1 MENQK
6 EIAIFQL
13 ISGLLKKWWIMAAA
27 CAVCAMLSFSVSKFL
42 LPPEYTASTRVYI
55 LKETDEGKVDLSDVQ
70 TSALLLNDYK
80 ALVTGRNT
88 AEAVMEALDLS
99 VGSQKLL
106 EKVQVK
112 TMESSRIVQ
121 ISVTDSDPHTAAAI
135 ANCLRDAAADQ
146 LREILHGDV
155 VKLVYPAEIPQE
167 PSGPAV
173 MRNTVLA
180 GTLGLATST
189 AILVFLLIL
198 EKRGEQ
204 TV

>member
-27 CAVCAMLSFSVSKFL
+27 CEVCAMLSFSVSKFL

-88 AEAVMEALDLS
+88 AEA
-99 VGSQKLL
+99 
-106 EKVQVK
+106 
-112 TMESSRIVQ
+112 
-121 ISVTDSDPHTAAAI
+121 
-135 ANCLRDAAADQ
+135 NCLAY
-146 LREILHGDV
+146 ILGIER
-155 VKLVYPAEIPQE
+155 PWA
-167 PSGPAV
+167 
-173 MRNTVLA
+173 
-180 GTLGLATST
+180 ST
-189 AILVFLLIL
+189 ETALYEFS
-198 EKRGEQ
+198 
-204 TV
+204 